1 MGLSVKPVTIRN
13 TTYLQVPRD
22 VAELLRVMAS
32 KICSVNLKIDE
43 KECTLIYSF
52 AKPVPTTTRPEHSF
66 SFSDLSN
73 YTSILAETILK
84 RNFHLVSHKLMPV
97 KL

>member
-1 MGLSVKPVTIRN
+1 MGLSVKPVRIRDS
-13 TTYLQVPRD
+13 TYLQVPRD

-52 AKPVPTTTRPEHSF
+52 AKPVPDMKEEP
-66 SFSDLSN
+66 SDPRLV
-73 YTSILAETILK
+73 LAD
-84 RNFHLVSHKLMPV
+84 
-97 KL
+97 

>member
-52 AKPVPTTTRPEHSF
+52 AKPVPDLKEEP
-66 SFSDLSN
+66 SDPMLVLS
-73 YTSILAETILK
+73 E
-84 RNFHLVSHKLMPV
+84 
-97 KL
+97 